1 MAKYTVLERDG
12 KFYVATSNKKKYWPK
27 TGTSVKAEA
36 EAEAALRTALYHMDQ
51 VKKCYSKLDLDGAFT
66 IGHYAIELTNLT
78 QDMAEKLDPNWD
90 KYDPG
95 AWRA

>member
-12 KFYVATSNKKKYWPK
+12 KYYVATSTKKKYWPN

-36 EAEAALRTALYHMDQ
+36 EAEAARRTALYHLEQ
-51 VKKCYSKLDLDGAFT
+51 AKKCFPKLDLHGV
-66 IGHYAIELTNLT
+66 IEAGREALDLT
-78 QDMAEKLDPNWD
+78 DMTTDILEKIDPDHD

-95 AWRA
+95 AWKC